1 MSEIRQQA
9 IEMIE
14 KMPEEKIYYI
24 IDMLKKMEE
33 PKDEPKQEGL
43 TKAQIA
49 FRELAKYRVQWDS
62 DRDYREELY
71 EALEEKYASLN

>member
-1 MSEIRQQA
+1 MSAIRQQA

-14 KMPEEKIYYI
+14 KLPEDKIYYLVNL
-24 IDMLKKMEE
+24 LKNMEE

-43 TKAQIA
+43 TEAQIA
-49 FRELAKYRVQWDS
+49 FQRLAKYRVEWSS

-71 EALEEKYASLN
+71 EALEEKYASLK